1 VREEFFAE
9 KIVDAARQNK
19 NFHNRHRWHREY
31 VSSVVKKAISTTMAL
46 DPKLI

>member
-19 NFHNRHRWHREY
+19 NFHNRHREY